1 MGVEKTVFYA
11 LAMGDKPT
19 TKVPPEFKVTGH
31 PGNQKFIG
39 VRNGSD
45 STWSMVDE
53 TLVFSFRTH
62 KVSAGDLGT
71 RFFEEMII
79 EEGGNVNTFLAVYS
93 DNNSDDSTTSDST
106 QVYYAVSGSQDYAT
120 ATIKFETNSA
130 TGQKVRSVTLAL
142 DADDDKS
149 FDLEAHKEYHEGAKE
164 KVQKLTSARVAQ
176 WLLGKI
182 VNDE

>member
-1 MGVEKTVFYA
+1 MVSSKTVYYAITIDGESTNKVKSNKTGVE
-11 LAMGDKPT
+11 GNE
-19 TKVPPEFKVTGH
+19 EFV
-31 PGNQKFIG
+31 G

-45 STWSMVDE
+45 STWSIIDE
-53 TLVFSFRTH
+53 KVVFIFRTH
-62 KVSAGDLGT
+62 KVSAGALGT
-71 RFFEEMII
+71 RFLEEMTI

-93 DNNSDDSTTSDST
+93 DTSEDSTTSNSI

-120 ATIKFETNSA
+120 ATIAFDTNLT
-130 TGQKVRSVTLAL
+130 TGQKVRTVTLAL

-176 WLLGKI
+176 WLLGQI

>member
-1 MGVEKTVFYA
+1 MGGEKTVYYA
-11 LAMGDKPT
+11 ITDGNGKST
-19 TKVPPEFKVTGH
+19 TKVPLESKVTGVE
-31 PGNQKFIG
+31 GNYEFIG

-45 STWSMVDE
+45 STWSIVDE
-53 TLVFSFRTH
+53 TVVFIFRTH
-62 KVSAGDLGT
+62 KVSAGALGT

-120 ATIKFETNSA
+120 ATIKFETKAS
-130 TGQKVRSVTLAL
+130 GQKVRTVTLAL
-142 DADDDKS
+142 DD
-149 FDLEAHKEYHEGAKE
+149 EAHEEYHEDNNKE